1 MTTADI
7 ANFHAFEELA
17 KSIAQ
22 RLIKRHEPFRA
33 QPTPDGHGG
42 TVIGWLRSLGRKGV
56 SQSAATHMLREDLE
70 EASLALRAKI
80 AACGQDKLG
89 EARAAVLLYLA
100 LLPEI
105 GLERVLRWEAMW
117 IALRAGDWDEAAD
130 ALLLTEWPE
139 VMTGTREK
147 VVRGVALQRVIR
159 TGKQFT
165 DADERRLS
173 FSRAPG

>member
-1 MTTADI
+1 MTADV
-7 ANFHAFEELA
+7 ANFHAFEDLA

-22 RLIKRHEPFRA
+22 RLIRRHEPF
-33 QPTPDGHGG
+33 QSHPTPDGHGG
-42 TVIGWLRSLGRKGV
+42 TVIGWLRSLGRKGI
-56 SQSAATHMLREDLE
+56 SQRAATTMLVEDLE
-70 EASLALRAKI
+70 EAAVALRVKI
-80 AACGQDKLG
+80 AQCGQDKLG
-89 EARAAVLLYLA
+89 EARAAVLLYMA

-105 GLERVLRWEAMW
+105 GLDRVLRWDAMW

-139 VMTGTREK
+139 VMTGSREK

>member
-1 MTTADI
+1 MTADVT
-7 ANFHAFEELA
+7 AFYAFEELA

-42 TVIGWLRSLGRKGV
+42 TVIGFLRNLGRKGI
-56 SQSAATHMLREDLE
+56 STRAATHMLVEDLD
-70 EASLALRAKI
+70 EAATALRPKI
-80 AACGQDKLG
+80 AQCGEERLG
-89 EARAAVLLYLA
+89 EARAAVLLYMA
-100 LLPEI
+100 LLPEL
-105 GLERVLRWEAMW
+105 GVERVLRWDAMW
-117 IALRAGDWDEAAD
+117 IALRNGDWDEAAD

-165 DADERRLS
+165 DADERRIS